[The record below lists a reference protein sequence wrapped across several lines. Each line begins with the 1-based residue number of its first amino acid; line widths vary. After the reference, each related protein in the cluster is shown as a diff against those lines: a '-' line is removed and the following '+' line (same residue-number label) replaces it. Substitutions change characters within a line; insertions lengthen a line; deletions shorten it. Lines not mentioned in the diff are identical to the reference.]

1 MEALGESP
9 ATQKARIAI
18 LHYSGPPVVGGVE
31 TVIAAHANLFYKNGY
46 DVTLI
51 AGRELKANA
60 GLHNVVEPLID
71 SKNTRINAIN
81 EALDKG
87 EIPPDF
93 AQLENEIFEHL
104 YAVVAGH
111 TACIVHNVFTLHKN
125 LALTAALFRLA
136 QMLPVK
142 FIAWCHDLAW
152 TNQLYLPVLYERYPW
167 NLLKTSDAKI
177 TYVAISPQRQQEI
190 LTTLKPPLTATQVPV
205 VPNGVDLADFL
216 SIDPNS
222 QELISVA
229 GLDRALQAAATLFL
243 LPSRLTRRKNIEL
256 AIEIIAALKKQN
268 HRVSLI
274 VTGPPGPHNPKN
286 DDYVRELLTL
296 RQRLDV
302 VAEVNFLIESW
313 QDEAGLPKPVTDTNI
328 AALYRFCDA
337 MLMPSSQEGF
347 GIPILEA
354 GLARTPIFCTDLEP
368 FHELALEDAT
378 YFASSAEPASIA
390 TIIMQKLAADPA
402 YRLRRR
408 VLANFTWDSIFYQK
422 IEPLVKE
429 DLH

>member
-1 MEALGESP
+1 MEALEDGHQSK
-9 ATQKARIAI
+9 KARIAM

-31 TVIAAHANLFYKNGY
+31 TVIVAHAKLFYKNGY

-51 AGRELKANA
+51 AGRELKPIP

-71 SKNTRINAIN
+71 SNNIRINIIN
-81 EALDKG
+81 RALDKG
-87 EIPPDF
+87 EVPADF
-93 AQLENEIFEHL
+93 AYLENQIFERL
-104 YAVVAGH
+104 YALLKGY

-125 LALTAALFRLA
+125 LALTAALLRLA
-136 QMLPVK
+136 QVLPTK

-152 TNQLYLPVLYERYPW
+152 TNQLYLTVLYERYPW

-177 TYVAISPQRQQEI
+177 TYIAISPQRQQEI
-190 LTTLKPPLTATQVPV
+190 LTILKPTLAASKVPV
-205 VPNGVDLADFL
+205 VPNGIDLTDFL
-216 SIDPNS
+216 SIDPPS
-222 QELISVA
+222 QELIRAA
-229 GLDRALQAAATLFL
+229 GLDKALYQGATLFL
-243 LPSRLTRRKNIEL
+243 LPSRITRRKNIEL

-268 HRVSLI
+268 YHVNLI

-286 DDYVRELLTL
+286 DEYVRELLTL

-313 QDEAGLPKPVTDTNI
+313 QDEAGLPKPVTDTHI

-354 GLARTPIFCTDLEP
+354 GLARLPIFCTDLEP

-378 YFASSAEPASIA
+378 YFAVSTEPTYIA

>member
-1 MEALGESP
+1 M
-9 ATQKARIAI
+9 
-18 LHYSGPPVVGGVE
+18 
-31 TVIAAHANLFYKNGY
+31 
-46 DVTLI
+46 
-51 AGRELKANA
+51 
-60 GLHNVVEPLID
+60 
-71 SKNTRINAIN
+71 
-81 EALDKG
+81 
-87 EIPPDF
+87 
-93 AQLENEIFEHL
+93 
-104 YAVVAGH
+104 
-111 TACIVHNVFTLHKN
+111 
-125 LALTAALFRLA
+125 
-136 QMLPVK
+136 
-142 FIAWCHDLAW
+142 
-152 TNQLYLPVLYERYPW
+152 
-167 NLLKTSDAKI
+167 
-177 TYVAISPQRQQEI
+177 
-190 LTTLKPPLTATQVPV
+190 
-205 VPNGVDLADFL
+205 
-216 SIDPNS
+216 
-222 QELISVA
+222 
-229 GLDRALQAAATLFL
+229 QAAATLFL